1 MALTNLSSQG
11 AEAASRVAQADGL
24 QTKIEY
30 LMLEDH
36 VLVRRAATEL
46 ICNLVAGSDSL
57 FKRYSEGNAA
67 KSRLQILVAL
77 SDVEDLPTRLAA
89 SGALASL
96 TSSPDACRS
105 LSELEHTHHRVL
117 PIFTTLIGPL
127 SGSNGPHVDTPPDPG
142 MVHRGIVCIRNF
154 LINLEPSLRK
164 RVKEETDLTDLMN
177 GLIATMKGNP
187 DKVEI
192 IQPTVEALKCLMDLG
207 VVIPGV

>member
-1 MALTNLSSQG
+1 MALTNLSSQD

-24 QTKIEY
+24 QAKIEF

-36 VLVRRAATEL
+36 VLIRRAATEL
-46 ICNLVAGSDSL
+46 LCNLVAGSDSL

-77 SDVEDLPTRLAA
+77 SDVDDLPTRLAA

-96 TSSPDACRS
+96 TSSPDACQS
-105 LSELEHTHHRVL
+105 LYELEHTHHRVL
-117 PIFTTLIGPL
+117 PIFATLIDPL
-127 SGSNGPHVDTPPDPG
+127 SGSDEPHVNTPPDPG
-142 MVHRGIVCIRNF
+142 MTHRGVVCIRNL

-164 RVKEETDLTDLMN
+164 RLKEETELTDLMN

-187 DKVEI
+187 DKAEI
-192 IQPTVEALKCLMDLG
+192 IQPTAEALKCLMDLG